1 MAAETGNRTAYRSV
15 ALEQEGLS
23 SLSRPAAKPRRYYD
37 YTLVFLIV
45 LISTFGLLMVYS
57 SSYYT
62 ASMSSKVGYDGSY
75 YLKKQAWNVAIG
87 LVVMIVVSKL
97 DYHKLVKWFAVLAYL
112 GSIAVMVLT
121 NFTSFGK
128 EYNGA
133 KRWFGIGNRT
143 LFQPAELVKV
153 GLIIFTAFLLVKLKN
168 RIDQWKYL
176 ILVVLLLVVPVGLV
190 AMNNLSSGIIL
201 TVIPFGMVLCAS
213 QKKLRWGVMIGLAIV
228 GAVIIVVFAKEL
240 VEYKI
245 LKDYQV
251 MRILVWKN
259 PEQYSDEGG
268 WQVLQGLY
276 AIGSGGLFGK
286 GIGNGTQKLG
296 FVPEAQNDMIF
307 SIICEELGIFGA
319 ICVILLFIYMF
330 YRFMIIA
337 RNAPDTM
344 GILIVTGVFIHIAVQ
359 VILNIAVVT
368 NFIPNTGVT
377 LPFIS
382 YGGTSILFLMT
393 EVGLVL
399 SVANRIELKG

>member
-1 MAAETGNRTAYRSV
+1 MAVDTGNRAQYRSI
-15 ALEQEGLS
+15 ALEAEGS
-23 SLSRPAAKPRRYYD
+23 PSLSRPAAKPRRYYD
-37 YTLVFLIV
+37 YTLVFLI
-45 LISTFGLLMVYS
+45 LLLSTFGLLMVYS

-62 ASMSSKVGYDGSY
+62 ASINPKINDGSY
-75 YLKKQAWNVAIG
+75 YLKEQAWKTALG
-87 LVVMIVVSKL
+87 FVVMLVVSKL
-97 DYHKLVKWFAVLAYL
+97 DYHKLVKWFAVLAYV
-112 GSIAVMVLT
+112 GSVGIMILT

-128 EYNGA
+128 AYNGA

-153 GLIIFTAFLLVKLKN
+153 GLIIFVTFLLVKLKN

-176 ILVVLLLVVPVGLV
+176 CIAVALLLVPIGLV
-190 AMNNLSSGIIL
+190 GMNNLSSGIIL
-201 TVIPFGMVLCAS
+201 ILITFGMIFCAS
-213 QKKLRWGVMIGLAIV
+213 QKKLRWGILIGGVVLA
-228 GAVIIVVFAKEL
+228 AVFVILFADKL
-240 VEYKI
+240 VAHGI
-245 LKDYQV
+245 LKEYQV
-251 MRILVWKN
+251 SRILVWQN
-259 PEQYSDEGG
+259 PEQYSDSGG

-286 GIGNGTQKLG
+286 GLGNGTQKLG

-319 ICVILLFIYMF
+319 ICVILLFLYMF
-330 YRFMIIA
+330 YRFLIIA

-344 GILIVTGVFIHIAVQ
+344 GVLIVAGVFIHIAVQ

-382 YGGTSILFLMT
+382 YGGTSVLFLMT
-393 EVGLVL
+393 EMGLVL
-399 SVANRIELKG
+399 GVANRVVLKE

>member
-1 MAAETGNRTAYRSV
+1 MLETPGNP
-15 ALEQEGLS
+15 

-37 YTLVFLIV
+37 YTLVFLI
-45 LISTFGLLMVYS
+45 LLLSTFGVLMVYS

-62 ASMSSKVGYDGSY
+62 ASINPNINDGGYY
-75 YLKKQAWNVAIG
+75 MKKQALYVC
-87 LVVMIVVSKL
+87 LSFVVMIVVSKI
-97 DYHKLVKWFAVLAYL
+97 DYHKLVKYFAALAYV
-112 GSIAVMVLT
+112 GSVGIMILT
-121 NFTSFGK
+121 NFTAFGK
-128 EYNGA
+128 TYNGA

-153 GLIIFTAFLLVKLKN
+153 GLIIFTTFMLVKLKN

-176 ILVVLLLVVPVGLV
+176 FIALALLMVPIGLV
-190 AMNNLSSGIIL
+190 GMNNLSSGIIL
-201 TVIPFGMVLCAS
+201 ILITCGMIFCAS
-213 QKKLRWGVMIGLAIV
+213 QKKLRYGIIIGVVLLLAV
-228 GAVIIVVFAKEL
+228 FVILFADKL
-240 VEYKI
+240 VEHGI
-245 LKDYQV
+245 LKEYQV
-251 MRILVWKN
+251 SRILVWQN
-259 PEQYSDEGG
+259 PKQYSDSGG

-286 GIGNGTQKLG
+286 GLGNGTQKLG

-319 ICVILLFIYMF
+319 ICVILLFVYMF
-330 YRFMIIA
+330 YRFLIIA

-344 GILIVTGVFIHIAVQ
+344 GVLIVAGVFIHIAVQ

-382 YGGTSILFLMT
+382 YGGTSVLFLMT
-393 EVGLVL
+393 EMGLVL
-399 SVANRIELKG
+399 GVANRVELRE